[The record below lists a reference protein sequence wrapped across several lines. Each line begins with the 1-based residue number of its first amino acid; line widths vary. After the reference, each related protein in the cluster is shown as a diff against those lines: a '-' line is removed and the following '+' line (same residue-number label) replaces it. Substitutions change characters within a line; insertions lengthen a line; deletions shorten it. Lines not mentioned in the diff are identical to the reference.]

1 MKTLVD
7 DGKGELRGKGLK
19 EEEDFF
25 SPKAYQRWMN
35 PLYRGS
41 IDNPD
46 GHARLTGKCG
56 ETIEI
61 GLKFEKEHVS
71 QAAFMTDG
79 CAAITVCGS
88 FAAEMAIGKNPKR
101 SWKLL
106 PKASW
111 TPQGV
116 SRKKKPTAPFLQ
128 RRPFRKRFTI
138 TWSNKPGR
146 ESEKRRNLS
155 RSSTQSERNFNGGER
170 TYEMRCHHCGWRTG
184 RSYNCPNR
192 KERES

>member
-7 DGKGELRGKGLK
+7 EGKGELRGKRLE

-46 GHARLTGKCG
+46 GHARLTGRCG

-61 GLKFEKEHVS
+61 SLKFEKEHVS

-88 FAAEMAIGKNPKR
+88 FAAEMAIGKNPEEVLEITAE
-101 SWKLL
+101 SIMDTAGSF
-106 PKASW
+106 PKEEAHCAFLAAE
-111 TPQGV
+111 TLQEALHDYMV
-116 SRKKKPTAPFLQ
+116 KQTASRKSKRKK
-128 RRPFRKRFTI
+128 
-138 TWSNKPGR
+138 
-146 ESEKRRNLS
+146 
-155 RSSTQSERNFNGGER
+155 
-170 TYEMRCHHCGWRTG
+170 HHAQ
-184 RSYNCPNR
+184 
-192 KERES
+192 E